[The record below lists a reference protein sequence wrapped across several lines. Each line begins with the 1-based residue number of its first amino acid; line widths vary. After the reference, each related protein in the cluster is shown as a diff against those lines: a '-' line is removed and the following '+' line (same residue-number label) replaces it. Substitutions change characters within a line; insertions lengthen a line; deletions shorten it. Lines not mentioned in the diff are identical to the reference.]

1 MSVLRVIDEGI
12 PPLMLA
18 EASEL
23 SHFNFFQRGTI
34 REMMTFFAKNIVERT
49 PPGQRQTVQHE
60 EYNVHVYVRSDGL
73 AGAITA
79 DMEYPPRVAFVLLTD
94 LLEQFTA
101 TVAGWQAAEGPE
113 EVSFPQ
119 LQEAIIRFQD
129 PAEADSIVKIQKQID
144 ETKDV
149 LHNTID
155 NLLAR
160 GEKLDRL
167 VERSDELSMQSK
179 MFYRQA
185 RKTNSC
191 CVIA

>member
-1 MSVLRVIDEGI
+1 
-12 PPLMLA
+12 ML
-18 EASEL
+18 
-23 SHFNFFQRGTI
+23 T
-34 REMMTFFAKNIVERT
+34 
-49 PPGQRQTVQHE
+49 
-60 EYNVHVYVRSDGL
+60 SDPS
-73 AGAITA
+73 AAR
-79 DMEYPPRVAFVLLTD
+79 RVAFVLLTD

>member
-1 MSVLRVIDEGI
+1 
-12 PPLMLA
+12 
-18 EASEL
+18 
-23 SHFNFFQRGTI
+23 
-34 REMMTFFAKNIVERT
+34 
-49 PPGQRQTVQHE
+49 
-60 EYNVHVYVRSDGL
+60 
-73 AGAITA
+73 
-79 DMEYPPRVAFVLLTD
+79 
-94 LLEQFTA
+94 
-101 TVAGWQAAEGPE
+101 VAGEIGTRLLSGFGLIPALTLILTTLSPNAIPNPKSKPNPNLSSQAAQGPE
-113 EVSFPQ
+113 EVSFPE
-119 LQEAIIRFQD
+119 LDEAIVRYQD
-129 PAEADSIVKIQKQID
+129 PAEADNIVKIQQQID